1 MLSTLP
7 KLADKNFILGFALP
21 VFLLIFVGLLLV
33 GDVSPFDDL
42 LNAVAQGENWEKLV
56 YLVLGV
62 WTFSILMQMFNQT
75 QLEIL
80 EGYRWPISKV
90 SKRAERCRFQKM
102 DSRIKELR
110 AQQEDAEKNKRFLP
124 PKEVKELTDLWVAV
138 RREFPVDEGKI
149 LPTRFGNAIRAFE
162 NYSATV
168 YGTDS
173 VALWPHLATVIPK
186 DFQEMLEG
194 ARAKV
199 NCLVNLSWFSALIC
213 LVATVRL
220 LWNFGRAIDFK
231 HCGFD
236 TAAFLV
242 GANAYFLFAA
252 VGAAVVARL
261 TYSLSIDQIYIW
273 GNSVKAAFDCY
284 LPALATKLGYKLRR
298 ETKNQRDFWTAV
310 VQRAALYVPLQV
322 EDWPPADTNENNP
335 DAKSGGMPEAGGGES
350 EKSPV
355 AEDDDEDADQGPDE
369 TGTKA

>member
-21 VFLLIFVGLLLV
+21 AFLLTYVGLLLV
-33 GDVSPFDDL
+33 GDVPPFDHL

-62 WTFSILMQMFNQT
+62 WTFAILLQMFNQT
-75 QLEIL
+75 QLQIL
-80 EGYRWPISKV
+80 EGYLWPISKV
-90 SKRAERCRFQKM
+90 SKRAECRRFQKI
-102 DSRIKELR
+102 DRRIKKLR
-110 AQQEDAEKNKRFLP
+110 SEQTEAVKNKTSFP
-124 PKEVKELTDLWVAV
+124 PEKVKEITDLWVAV
-138 RREFPVDEGKI
+138 QRDFPVDERKI

-168 YGTDS
+168 YGADS

-186 DFQEMLEG
+186 DFQEILEG

-236 TAAFLV
+236 TAGFVV
-242 GANAYFLFAA
+242 GANAHFLFAA

-261 TYSLSIDQIYIW
+261 TYALSIDQIYIW

-284 LPALATKLGYKLRR
+284 LPALATKLGYKLRP
-298 ETKNQRDFWTAV
+298 ETQNQRDFWTAV

-322 EDWPPADTNENNP
+322 EDWPAADAAEPPPAPPGQAAANAAAPGEG
-335 DAKSGGMPEAGGGES
+335 KQAGAEPA
-350 EKSPV
+350 EP
-355 AEDDDEDADQGPDE
+355 EDDDEEDD
-369 TGTKA
+369 TGGGA